1 MDFDS
6 ALGQLIANWRGT
18 TGLTQ
23 QALGEAV
30 GLDQASVSRIESGDR
45 KVDVE
50 LLLHIL
56 TAVGLSLSETATAV
70 QALAPANLSLWNE
83 Q

>member
-6 ALGQLIANWRGT
+6 SLGRLVAGWRISA
-18 TGLTQ
+18 GLSQ
-23 QALGEAV
+23 QSLGAAV
-30 GLDQASVSRIESGDR
+30 GLDQASISRIESGDR

-50 LLLHIL
+50 LLLQL
-56 TAVGLSLSETATAV
+56 LAATGKTLGETAFNIE
-70 QALAPANLSLWNE
+70 NLVPVHPSLWNE